1 MPYSDVVRLTRLWV
15 FNQFNASYPSIQ
27 KAYRAISPRFAIN
40 TEVSGLTTG
49 ATVEL
54 RRIAEAPLWLMRR
67 DRWVGFRRARIITRE
82 LLLTQE

>member
-1 MPYSDVVRLTRLWV
+1 MPYSDAVRPTRLWV
-15 FNQFNASYPSIQ
+15 FNQFNALYQSVQ

-49 ATVEL
+49 VAVEL

-67 DRWVGFRRARIITRE
+67 DRRVGFRRARMITGK
-82 LLLTQE
+82 LLLT